1 MRISRLAVIAAV
13 LAVPSLGYGAI
24 GGVESIVA
32 SQLPPAPSVP
42 YNGPVA
48 VGATI
53 PRDGSVPTYFIPNY
67 SHLYAYTVLNGQ
79 EVIVNRHTARIV
91 RILSP
96 AAAYPVYGYGYG
108 YPGAYPGGPFGA
120 AVAAP
125 VAAAGALAAAPVEAA
140 GTLAGAPPPPPVAAP
155 APGCQL
161 IAGNRVCTG
170 YTP

>member
-13 LAVPSLGYGAI
+13 LAVPSLGYGAV
-24 GGVESIVA
+24 GGLGSIVA

-53 PRDGSVPTYFIPNY
+53 PRNGSVPTYFIPNY
-67 SHLYAYTVLNGQ
+67 SHLYAYTVLDGQ
-79 EVIVNRHTARIV
+79 LVIVNRHTARIV
-91 RILSP
+91 RILNSAP
-96 AAAYPVYGYGYG
+96 AYPAYGYGYGYG
-108 YPGAYPGGPFGA
+108 YPWAYPGGPFGA

-140 GTLAGAPPPPPVAAP
+140 GTLAGAPPRPPVAAA
-155 APGCQL
+155 APGW
-161 IAGNRVCTG
+161 
-170 YTP
+170 

>member
-24 GGVESIVA
+24 GGVGSIVA

-67 SHLYAYTVLNGQ
+67 SHRYAYTVLNGQ
-79 EVIVNRHTARIV
+79 EVIVNRRTARIV
-91 RILSP
+91 RILSSAP
-96 AAAYPVYGYGYG
+96 AYPVYGYGYPWG
-108 YPGAYPGGPFGA
+108 YPGGPIGA

-125 VAAAGALAAAPVEAA
+125 VAAAGALAAAPAQAA
-140 GTLAGAPPPPPVAAP
+140 ATVAGAPPPVAAP
-155 APGCQL
+155 APGY
-161 IAGNRVCTG
+161 G